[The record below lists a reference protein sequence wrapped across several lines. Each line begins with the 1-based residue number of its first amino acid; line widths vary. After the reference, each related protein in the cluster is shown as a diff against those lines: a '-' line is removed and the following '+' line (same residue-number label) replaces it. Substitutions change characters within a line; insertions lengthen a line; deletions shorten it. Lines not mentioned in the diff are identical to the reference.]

1 MNNKFKQLEII
12 TGYNLSGC
20 YYKDDLLMV
29 EPLKLIINKE
39 LDYSVYSFICDNME
53 VIKTTDF
60 YKLLLNNSFNEIT
73 NFVCDEVLYQ
83 VEEIGSYLN
92 DDMINKLDEL
102 TTLIP
107 LEEEL
112 SDQFYAEGLGV
123 SCEMIYVDI
132 QKVKTRKKKRAKEWV
147 KNKKL

>member
-1 MNNKFKQLEII
+1 MINKFKYLETI

-20 YYKDDLLMV
+20 YYKDDMLMV
-29 EPLKLIINKE
+29 YPLKLIIVE
-39 LDYSVYSFICDNME
+39 DLDYSLYSFIEDETE

-60 YKLLLNNSFNEIT
+60 YKLLLNNSGKDIT
-73 NFVCDEVLYQ
+73 NFVCDEVLFQ

-102 TTLIP
+102 TTLLP

-112 SDQFYAEGLGV
+112 SDQFYAEGLNV
-123 SCEMIYVDI
+123 NCEMIYDDI
-132 QKVKTRKKKRAKEWV
+132 QKIKTRKNR
-147 KNKKL
+147 KNKNLNKR